1 MVCFEFSV
9 FNWLV
14 QMLVPVIFPPIT
26 TEPPGEHKVP
36 PDLRNRAIRLIER
49 QADNL
54 FLSKS
59 SDNEAIV
66 AG

>member
-1 MVCFEFSV
+1 
-9 FNWLV
+9 
-14 QMLVPVIFPPIT
+14 MLVPVIFPPIT

-66 AG
+66 AGKTFPIFVLRTSYKI

>member
-1 MVCFEFSV
+1 MI
-9 FNWLV
+9 
-14 QMLVPVIFPPIT
+14 VPVIFPPIT
-26 TEPPGEHKVP
+26 TKAPGEHEVP